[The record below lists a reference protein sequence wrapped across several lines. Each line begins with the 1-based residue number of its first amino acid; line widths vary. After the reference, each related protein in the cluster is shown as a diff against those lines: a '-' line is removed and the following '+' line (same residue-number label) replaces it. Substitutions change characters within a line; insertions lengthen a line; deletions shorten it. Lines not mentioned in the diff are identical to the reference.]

1 MSVAFETTSNP
12 SDTNRIQLPD
22 FEFSHGMWI
31 YNLPESSRLAA
42 GNPWSSSLPAVKEEE
57 DSAASS
63 SIGNNSD
70 DDSGDGDGEV
80 QSNGNGDG
88 EVQSNGNGDGLLNGF
103 HDLEKVLPIKGIS
116 TFYAGKSK
124 SYGSLADAV
133 SVPTIQDIVKPEDA
147 YSRKRKN
154 MLAHQAL
161 FDKGGESDGVAKKL
175 ARNGHESADQSA
187 LGSMAGRALP
197 PLPCNNRKSSTNELS
212 SSPRMYM
219 SSPWRS
225 LSLSDLQDAS
235 SLGNKGNEVDEH

>member
-1 MSVAFETTSNP
+1 MSVAFETTSNT

-22 FEFSHGMWI
+22 FEFSHGGGGMWI
-31 YNLPESSRLAA
+31 YNLPESSRFAA

-80 QSNGNGDG
+80 QSNGNG
-88 EVQSNGNGDGLLNGF
+88 NGDGDGLLNGF
-103 HDLEKVLPIKGIS
+103 NDLEKVLPIKRGIS

-147 YSRKRKN
+147 YSRKRKT

-161 FDKGGESDGVAKKL
+161 FDKSGESNGIAKRL

-187 LGSMAGRALP
+187 LVSMAGRALP
-197 PLPCNNRKSSTNELS
+197 PLPCNNRKLSTNESS

-235 SLGNKGNEVDEH
+235 SLGSKGNEVDGH

>member
-70 DDSGDGDGEV
+70 DDSGDG
-80 QSNGNGDG
+80 

-103 HDLEKVLPIKGIS
+103 NDLEKVLPIKRGIS

-225 LSLSDLQDAS
+225 LSLSDLQDA
-235 SLGNKGNEVDEH
+235 GNKGNEVDEH

>member
-31 YNLPESSRLAA
+31 YNLPESSRFAA

-57 DSAASS
+57 DSSASS

-88 EVQSNGNGDGLLNGF
+88 LLNGF
-103 HDLEKVLPIKGIS
+103 SDLEKVLPIKRGIS

-161 FDKGGESDGVAKKL
+161 FDKSGESDGMAKKL

-197 PLPCNNRKSSTNELS
+197 PLPCNNRKSSTNESS

-225 LSLSDLQDAS
+225 LSLSDLQDA
-235 SLGNKGNEVDEH
+235 GNKGNEVDEH